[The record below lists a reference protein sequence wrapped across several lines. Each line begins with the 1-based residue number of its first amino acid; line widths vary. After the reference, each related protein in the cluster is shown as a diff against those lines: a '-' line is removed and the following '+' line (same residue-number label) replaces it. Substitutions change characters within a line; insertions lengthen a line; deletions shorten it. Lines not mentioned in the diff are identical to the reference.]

1 VITRYNKWNVNSQWE
16 DIVQNALGTLDKAYW
31 HELCLST
38 DWLPGLVRV
47 LAAFSR
53 PLNGVRYV
61 LIGESPY
68 PRAESANG
76 YAFWDNAVVDLWGVN
91 GLSARVNRAT
101 SLRNFIKML
110 LVAGGDLS
118 QDVSAQAIMRLD
130 VSRYHTTLSAL
141 FERML
146 ASGFVLLNASLVYR
160 ESEVMHHAKQW
171 QPFILS
177 VLTQLSCI
185 DPTIRLV
192 LFGRVAEKFVA
203 ATPLSSVHAPHPY
216 NLSFIHHPDVIALFK
231 PLNLLLTG

>member
-1 VITRYNKWNVNSQWE
+1 MNNQYNEWGVHPQWE
-16 DIVQNALGTLDKAYW
+16 DIIQHAFGMLDLTYW
-31 HELCLST
+31 QELRST
-38 DWLPGLVRV
+38 SDWLPGLARV

-53 PLNGVRYV
+53 PLEGVRYI

-76 YAFWDNAVVDLWGVN
+76 YAFWDDAVVDLWGVN

-110 LVAGGDLS
+110 LVAAGDLS
-118 QDVSAQAIMRLD
+118 DDVSAQAIMRLD
-130 VSRYHTTLSAL
+130 MSCYHTTLSAL

-177 VLTQLSCI
+177 VLKQVSCI

-203 ATPLSSVHAPHPY
+203 ATPLASVQAPHPY
-216 NLSFIHHPDVIALFK
+216 NISFIHNSDVIALFK
-231 PLNLLLTG
+231 PLNLLLKG

>member
-1 VITRYNKWNVNSQWE
+1 MSKEYNRLNVHPQWE
-16 DIVQNALGTLDKAYW
+16 GIIQQAFGTLDPAYW
-31 HELCLST
+31 QELRLSS
-38 DWLPGLVRV
+38 DWLPGLARV
-47 LAAFSR
+47 FAAFSR
-53 PLNGVRYV
+53 PLEGVRYILV
-61 LIGESPY
+61 GESPY

-76 YAFWDNAVVDLWGVN
+76 YAFWDDAVVDLWGVN

-110 LVAGGDLS
+110 LVAGGDLTD
-118 QDVSAQAIMRLD
+118 DVSAQAIMRLD

-141 FERML
+141 FERMV

-177 VLTQLSCI
+177 VLTQLSRI
-185 DPTIRLV
+185 NPTIRLV

-203 ATPLSSVHAPHPY
+203 ATPLPSVHAPHPY
-216 NLSFIHHPDVIALFK
+216 NISFIHNPDVIALFK